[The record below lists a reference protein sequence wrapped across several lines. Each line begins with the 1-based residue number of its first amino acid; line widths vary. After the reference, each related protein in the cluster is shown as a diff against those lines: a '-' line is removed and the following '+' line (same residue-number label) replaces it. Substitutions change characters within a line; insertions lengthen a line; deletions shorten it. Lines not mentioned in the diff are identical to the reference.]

1 MIAHA
6 TPLAGLLRIE
16 IEPHHDERGFFAR
29 LYGSREFAQAGIP
42 FASHDVNL
50 SRSRERYT
58 LRGLHYQEAP
68 FAEAK
73 LVRVVRGRVYD
84 VAVDLRP
91 ASPTWR
97 QWFGMELCAERHEA
111 LLIPEGFAHGFMTLE
126 PDTDFLYQMS
136 CPFTPGQGRGI
147 RFDDPAIGVIW
158 PAPPAVMSDA
168 DRNWPYLERVMVS
181 PPPTVA

>member
-1 MIAHA
+1 MIVYA

-29 LYGSREFAQAGIP
+29 LYGAREFAAAGIP
-42 FASHDVNL
+42 FTSHDVNL
-50 SRSRERYT
+50 SRSRERHT
-58 LRGLHYQEAP
+58 LRGLHYQDP
-68 FAEAK
+68 PHAEAK
-73 LVRVVRGRVYD
+73 LVRVVRGRVFD

-91 ASPTWR
+91 ESPTCR
-97 QWFGMELCAERHEA
+97 QWFGMELSAERHEA

-147 RFDDPAIGVIW
+147 RFDDPAIGVVW
-158 PAPPAVMSDA
+158 PAPPSIMSEA
-168 DRNWPYLERVMVS
+168 DRIWPLLGAVRV
-181 PPPTVA
+181 